1 MVVISLKG
9 EPESRDVKLIEYKVR
24 ALEHGAAADIEE
36 VCNDLAQ
43 DGWRLVSTAAAN
55 AGGFTVR
62 VWLFFEREALDPPM
76 PAEDI
81 ARLAAQ
87 FAMAATR

>member
-1 MVVISLKG
+1 M
-9 EPESRDVKLIEYKVR
+9 IEYKVR
-24 ALEHGAAADIEE
+24 ALETGAAVDVEE

-55 AGGFTVR
+55 AGGVTVR
-62 VWLFFEREALDPPM
+62 VWLFFEREAPPL
-76 PAEDI
+76 PDEAI